1 MMAEYQTTT
10 TATDPPKKKGSG
22 WSFSWIGRIGLAIML
37 FWGLVAF
44 VGPWLAPHPPGE
56 IVDWD
61 YFGPITGEYWMGTD
75 YLGRDIFSRILMGA
89 RYTVGIALAAVT
101 LACTLGVILG
111 MIAAVAGGWFDMVL
125 SRLLDAFNGI
135 PSLLFGLVVVAAVG
149 SSIPV
154 LILTLT
160 AIYMP
165 GSYRFA
171 RALAVNVNT
180 MDFVTVARARGE
192 TTRYL
197 ILQEIFPNILGPV
210 LADLGL
216 RFVFIVLVLSGLS
229 FLGLGVQPPNADW
242 GALVRENIE
251 GLSLGAPAVIFPSI
265 AIASLTISVN
275 MFIDNLPTKIRDRS
289 E

>member
-1 MMAEYQTTT
+1 MSETRLSFRMAGTRN
-10 TATDPPKKKGSG
+10 PGHRFN
-22 WSFSWIGRIGLAIML
+22 WVGRIGLAIIL
-37 FWGLVAF
+37 FWAVVAMA
-44 VGPWLAPHPPGE
+44 GPWLTPYPVGK

-61 YFGPITGEYWMGTD
+61 YFGPMSGAFWMGTD
-75 YLGRDIFSRILMGA
+75 YLGRDIFSRVLMGA
-89 RYTVGIALAAVT
+89 RYTVGISLAAVT
-101 LACTLGVILG
+101 LACTGGIIFG
-111 MIAAVAGGWFDMVL
+111 MVAAVIGGWFDTIL

-154 LILTLT
+154 LVLTL
-160 AIYMP
+160 AVVYLP

-192 TTRYL
+192 QTPYL
-197 ILQEIFPNILGPV
+197 ILREILPNILGPV

-265 AIASLTISVN
+265 AIATLTISVN
-275 MFIDNLPTKIRDRS
+275 MFIDNLPSKIRDRS

>member
-1 MMAEYQTTT
+1 MSEKSLSLRLPTPRNLGY
-10 TATDPPKKKGSG
+10 
-22 WSFSWIGRIGLAIML
+22 SFNWVGRIGLMIIL
-37 FWGLVAF
+37 FWGAVAIF
-44 VGPWLAPHPPGE
+44 GPWLTPYPVGE

-61 YFGPITGEYWMGTD
+61 YFGPMSDKFWMGTD
-75 YLGRDIFSRILMGA
+75 YLGRDILSRIIMGA
-89 RYTVGIALAAVT
+89 RYTVGISLASVT
-101 LACTLGVILG
+101 LACTGGVILG
-111 MIAAVAGGWFDMVL
+111 MVAAVAGGWFDTGL

-154 LILTLT
+154 LVLTLA
-160 AIYMP
+160 AIYLP

-192 TTRYL
+192 RTPYL

-251 GLSLGAPAVIFPSI
+251 GLSLGAPAVVFPSI